1 MSEIKEQITYQRYK
15 ALEKDF
21 NNVIKIN
28 TIYKTALDRINE
40 YLKRIN
46 NQNIGYWVEDE
57 SGVDIFIDV
66 KDDIYD
72 ILKTVELTI
81 NADK

>member
-15 ALEKDF
+15 ALENDF
-21 NNVIKIN
+21 NSVIKIN

-46 NQNIGYWVEDE
+46 NQDIGYWVEDE
-57 SGVDIFIDV
+57 NGGDIFIDV

>member
-21 NNVIKIN
+21 NSVIKIN
-28 TIYKTALDRINE
+28 TIYKTTLDRINE

-46 NQNIGYWVEDE
+46 NQNIGYWIEDE
-57 SGVDIFIDV
+57 NGRDVFIDV

-72 ILKTVELTI
+72 ILKTVKLTI

>member
-15 ALEKDF
+15 ALENDF
-21 NNVIKIN
+21 NNLIKIN

-46 NQNIGYWVEDE
+46 NQNIGYWAEDE
-57 SGVDIFIDV
+57 NGGDIFIDV

>member
-72 ILKTVELTI
+72 ILKTIELTI

>member
-15 ALEKDF
+15 ALENDF
-21 NNVIKIN
+21 NSVIKIN

-40 YLKRIN
+40 YLKKIN

-57 SGVDIFIDV
+57 NGGDIFIDV

>member
-15 ALEKDF
+15 ALENDF
-21 NNVIKIN
+21 NSVIKIN

-40 YLKRIN
+40 YLRRIN
-46 NQNIGYWVEDE
+46 NQNIGYWIEDE
-57 SGVDIFIDV
+57 NGGDIFIDV

>member
-21 NNVIKIN
+21 NSVIKIN

-46 NQNIGYWVEDE
+46 NQNIGYWIEDE
-57 SGVDIFIDV
+57 NGVDIFIDV

-81 NADK
+81 NSDK

>member
-15 ALEKDF
+15 ALENDF
-21 NNVIKIN
+21 NSVIKIN

-46 NQNIGYWVEDE
+46 NQNIGYWIEDE
-57 SGVDIFIDV
+57 NGGDIFIDV

>member
-15 ALEKDF
+15 ALENDF
-21 NNVIKIN
+21 NSVIKIN

-57 SGVDIFIDV
+57 NGGDIFIDV

>member
-1 MSEIKEQITYQRYK
+1 MSEIKEQITYQKYK
-15 ALEKDF
+15 ALENDF
-21 NNVIKIN
+21 NSVIKIN

-46 NQNIGYWVEDE
+46 NQNIGYWIEDE
-57 SGVDIFIDV
+57 NGGDIFIDV

>member
-15 ALEKDF
+15 ALENDF
-21 NNVIKIN
+21 NNLIKIN

-57 SGVDIFIDV
+57 NGGDIFIDV